1 MSKSPLQ
8 PIRDNSDMNMN
19 SVQSF
24 INGSNCLLPVSENED
39 MQIKAALVNL
49 RKLKLDIE
57 IKQEVTT
64 GPARTQQKA
73 HNVYGNSPNL
83 FLQEISID

>member
-8 PIRDNSDMNMN
+8 PIKDNSEMN
-19 SVQSF
+19 SVQSI

-57 IKQEVTT
+57 IKNEAT
-64 GPARTQQKA
+64 GNASGVRMSQKDHYKIGVA
-73 HNVYGNSPNL
+73 GPFNHN
-83 FLQEISID
+83 

>member
-8 PIRDNSDMNMN
+8 PIKDNSEMN
-19 SVQSF
+19 SVQSI

-57 IKQEVTT
+57 IKQDNGGGGNV
-64 GPARTQQKA
+64 GGGGRMSQKEQKGQP
-73 HNVYGNSPNL
+73 YGG
-83 FLQEISID
+83 

>member
-8 PIRDNSDMNMN
+8 PIKDNSELN

-57 IKQEVTT
+57 IKQEGGGDSGV
-64 GPARTQQKA
+64 RMSQK
-73 HNVYGNSPNL
+73 
-83 FLQEISID
+83 D

>member
-1 MSKSPLQ
+1 
-8 PIRDNSDMNMN
+8 MNMN

-57 IKQEVTT
+57 IKQEVG
-64 GPARTQQKA
+64 GPNRTQHKA
-73 HNVYGNSPNL
+73 NVYGNSPNL